1 MVNWRWSGS
10 SQWPSRS
17 WARLL
22 GLIALVMLLLGTVS
36 LMAVEHRLA
45 PVLYTWAETRAISI
59 ATRAINVAVEEM
71 MATSLSAVEL
81 ATVLRDGSGNIQAI
95 QYDMGEVNRVSSL
108 ATHKI
113 LQTLNNLG
121 EEIFPIPL
129 GQLTGLD
136 FLASWGPGIPVRMIP
151 VGGLTTTPVASFTS
165 AGINQTWHRIA
176 LDIQVTMRVA
186 VPLRSAE
193 ILVSTQV
200 PILDEIFI
208 GQVPT
213 WYFGAHGQMHAIPI
227 GMGSGEPILIPLQ

>member
-1 MVNWRWSGS
+1 MVNWRWPENSPRRPRWLTQLS
-10 SQWPSRS
+10 
-17 WARLL
+17 
-22 GLIALVMLLLGTVS
+22 LIVLSLVLASVII
-36 LMAVEHRLA
+36 LMVFEHRLA
-45 PVLYTWAETRAISI
+45 PVLHAWAETRAMSI

-71 MATSLSAVEL
+71 MATSLSSTEL
-81 ATVLRDGSGNIQAI
+81 ATVLRDGAGNIQAI

-151 VGGLTTTPVASFTS
+151 AGGLTTTPVATFES
-165 AGINQTWHRIA
+165 AGINQTWHRIS
-176 LDIQVTMRVA
+176 LDIQVNMRVV
-186 VPLRSAE
+186 VPLLSQT
-193 ILVSTQV
+193 IPVSTQV

-208 GQVPT
+208 GQVPM
-213 WYFGAHGQMHAIPI
+213 WYFGSQGTMQPIPI
-227 GMGSGEPILIPLQ
+227 GVGQSAAVEIPLQ

>member
-1 MVNWRWSGS
+1 MVNWRWHDKPP
-10 SQWPSRS
+10 QRS
-17 WARLL
+17 PRWATYLSLVLLTIVLL
-22 GLIALVMLLLGTVS
+22 GVVT
-36 LMAVEHRLA
+36 LMVVEHRLA
-45 PVLYTWAETRAISI
+45 PVLHAWSTTRAMSI

-71 MATSLSAVEL
+71 MATSLSSTEL
-81 ATVLRDGSGNIQAI
+81 STVLRDGSGNIQAI

-151 VGGLTTTPVASFTS
+151 AGGLTTTPVASFES

-176 LDIQVTMRVA
+176 LDIEVHMRVV
-186 VPLRSAE
+186 VPLLSQT
-193 ILVSTQV
+193 IPVSTQV
-200 PILDEIFI
+200 PIVDEIFI

-213 WYFGAHGQMHAIPI
+213 WYFGAQGTPQLIPI
-227 GMGSGEPILIPLQ
+227 GAGSSGSFQIPLQ

>member
-1 MVNWRWSGS
+1 
-10 SQWPSRS
+10 
-17 WARLL
+17 LT
-22 GLIALVMLLLGTVS
+22 LLLLATLT

-45 PVLYTWAETRAISI
+45 PVLYAWAETRAVSI

-71 MATSLSAVEL
+71 MAASLSAVQL

-95 QYDMGEVNRVSSL
+95 QYDMGEVNRVASL

-121 EEIFPIPL
+121 QEIFPIPL

-151 VGGLTTTPVASFTS
+151 AGGLTTTPVAIFTS

-176 LDIQVTMRVA
+176 LDIQVKMRVL
-186 VPLRSAE
+186 VPLREAE
-193 ILVSTQV
+193 IMVSTQV
-200 PILDEIFI
+200 PILDEIFL
-208 GQVPT
+208 GQVPM
-213 WYFGAHGQMHAIPI
+213 WYFGQQGQAH
-227 GMGSGEPILIPLQ
+227 EIPLGAGSTDQLSIPLR